1 MCSSPPK
8 RLSGTS
14 PPTPC
19 NSSPRTTA
27 KSPGLNSQTRNQK
40 PKTRLRGRRLYRETG
55 WVFMKSDHVPR
66 TVSEILR
73 VFDSVKDKY
82 VHAIPGS

>member
-1 MCSSPPK
+1 MADGGVSIIPFAAAAK
-8 RLSGTS
+8 DVKAGRL
-14 PPTPC
+14 
-19 NSSPRTTA
+19 A
-27 KSPGLNSQTRNQK
+27 YA
-40 PKTRLRGRRLYRETG
+40 RLRGRRLYRETG